1 MKRIALTAIGSTNV
15 EAQRLVATGEV
26 ADWTL
31 VTAAEQTTGRGRLG
45 RGWASPVGNAYTSF
59 VVPKDGRAEWGRPW
73 LIGFALALA
82 IADAVG
88 PLVEDGAEI
97 RLKWP
102 NDVLVGGS
110 KISGILI
117 ESAGPHHLVAGIG
130 LNVASHPDGTPYP
143 ATHIDR
149 HRRLPVDLDTVIA
162 RLAMAVRGRVE
173 IWLEHGFP
181 AIRTDYLVLSHRQG
195 EALRVRN
202 GAEEVTEGRFVDLD
216 ADGLLLL
223 DTAAGLARFSSG
235 DVFPALRS

>member
-15 EAQRLVATGEV
+15 EAQRLVAAGEV
-26 ADWTL
+26 VGWTL
-31 VTAAEQTTGRGRLG
+31 VSAAEQTTGRGRLG
-45 RGWASPVGNAYTSF
+45 RGWASPIGNAYTSF
-59 VVPKDGRAEWGRPW
+59 VVPKDGRAEWRRPW

-82 IADAVG
+82 IADTVG
-88 PLVEDGAEI
+88 PLVEDEAEI

-102 NDVLVGGS
+102 NDVLVGGG

-117 ESAGPHHLVAGIG
+117 ESAGAHHLVAGIG
-130 LNVASHPDGTPYP
+130 VNVASHPDGTPYP

-149 HRRLPVDLDTVIA
+149 HRSRPVDLEAVIA
-162 RLAMAVRGRVE
+162 RLATAVHGRVE
-173 IWLEHGFP
+173 TWLDCGFS
-181 AIRTDYLVLSHRQG
+181 AIRTDYLALSHRHG

-202 GAEEVTEGRFVDLD
+202 GAAETTEGRFVDLD

-223 DTAAGLARFSSG
+223 DTGSGLARFSSG